1 MFSGGVQLGPK
12 VFRMPQLFLTSS
24 SLLPHSSRVAP
35 GGARSAGRASRGM
48 QPFAPTGAGRAGG
61 DLARRGVQPAC
72 FRARGRRAP
81 RARISLIAPL
91 SPLLAIS
98 AHLGFANTID
108 SRSRAAEQGELW
120 VTPVRHGGLSLAS
133 RRRGINRDF
142 VRSDETARMTEL
154 GAWAAELGSAD
165 L

>member
-1 MFSGGVQLGPK
+1 V
-12 VFRMPQLFLTSS
+12 VTS
-24 SLLPHSSRVAP
+24 LDAGCNQRAFEPVA
-35 GGARSAGRASRGM
+35 GE
-48 QPFAPTGAGRAGG
+48 
-61 DLARRGVQPAC
+61 RREP
-72 FRARGRRAP
+72 
-81 RARISLIAPL
+81 RISLIAPL